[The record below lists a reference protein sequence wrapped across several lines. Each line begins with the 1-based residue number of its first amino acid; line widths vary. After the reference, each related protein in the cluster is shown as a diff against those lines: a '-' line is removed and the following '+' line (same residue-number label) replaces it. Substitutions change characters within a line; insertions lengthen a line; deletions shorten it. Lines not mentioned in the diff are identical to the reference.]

1 MNEAREIRLRL
12 LEMVVRDGGTPD
24 PETVL
29 MLEQFI
35 WEADVAKPEAP
46 ADSVAP
52 ATDTNGPV

>member
-29 MLEQFI
+29 SLEQFI
-35 WEADVAKPEAP
+35 WEAGVANPDAP
-46 ADSVAP
+46 AHSAAP
-52 ATDTNGPV
+52 ATDNGPA

>member
-12 LEMVVRDGGTPD
+12 LEMVVRDGGTPN

-35 WEADVAKPEAP
+35 WEAGVAKPEAP
-46 ADSVAP
+46 GDSTAP
-52 ATDTNGPV
+52 ATDSSDPA